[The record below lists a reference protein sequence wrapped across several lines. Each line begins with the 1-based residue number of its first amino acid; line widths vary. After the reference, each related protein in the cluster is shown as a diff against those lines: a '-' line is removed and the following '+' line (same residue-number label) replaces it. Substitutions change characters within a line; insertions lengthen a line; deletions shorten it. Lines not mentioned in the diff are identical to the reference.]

1 MKQVIT
7 EKQAMVS
14 EIKDKIAAASSIVV
28 TDYRGL
34 RVDEVTELRNKL
46 RAEGV
51 EYRVLKNNI
60 VRRACV
66 EAGVDPIEEVL
77 KGPTAVAFS
86 ADAVAPAKI
95 IFEFLKKHKNL
106 QVKGGL
112 LDGKEM
118 DVAQLEALGSIP
130 SKEVLL
136 SQLVGTF
143 VAAMRGFIGAVDVLR
158 EKNEEAGA

>member
-1 MKQVIT
+1 MKQVVI
-7 EKQAMVS
+7 EKQAQVS
-14 EIKDKIAAASSIVV
+14 EIKEKIAASSSIVV

-51 EYRVLKNNI
+51 EFQVLKNNI

-66 EAGVDPIEEVL
+66 EAGVDPMEDIL

-86 ADAVAPAKI
+86 ADAVAAAKI

-118 DVAQLEALGSIP
+118 DAAQMEVLGNIP
-130 SKEVLL
+130 SREALL

-158 EKNEEAGA
+158 ENKESAEA